1 MICTPELINGRW
13 VLPLS
18 EELLKSIAD
27 PNVAEFDVK
36 PARTADSE
44 SVDIEQ
50 DRDFVDALD
59 DVVSRRASTL
69 KRLAQ

>member
-18 EELLKSIAD
+18 EELLQSVAD
-27 PNVAEFDVK
+27 PHVAEFNVT
-36 PARTADSE
+36 PAGTASSE
-44 SVDIEQ
+44 SAKAEGES
-50 DRDFVDALD
+50 DFVNALD